1 MPKTSAPMGGP
12 ATASHLLDTGA
23 TVTLIA
29 QEGPRERIGAVLE
42 EQGWDFAAFESV
54 QALLEHS
61 TENENPESEN
71 PLVALWVED
80 ASSSAAQRVE
90 LLRGGIEDARAVVI
104 CSEIQRWDVRA
115 VLAAG
120 AAGVVLEGEM
130 AGTLGPC
137 LQAVRVGQICVP
149 RQQWRQIAPPALSA
163 REKQILALVVMG
175 YMNGQIAEQL
185 FLAESTVKS
194 HLSSAF
200 GKLGVRSRNEAVNLI
215 LDSERGLGM
224 GILALG
230 GEPLETAG
238 TG

>member
-1 MPKTSAPMGGP
+1 MGAP
-12 ATASHLLDTGA
+12 ATADHPLDAGA
-23 TVTLIA
+23 AVALIA
-29 QEGPRERIGAVLE
+29 EEGPRERIGAVLE
-42 EQGWDFAAFESV
+42 EQGWDFTAFER
-54 QALLEHS
+54 ATCLLERDGEDGHQ
-61 TENENPESEN
+61 EGGHQV
-71 PLVALWVED
+71 LALWVED
-80 ASSSAAQRVE
+80 ASSSAARQVE
-90 LLRGGIEDARAVVI
+90 LLCRGIEHARVVVI
-104 CSEIQRWDVRA
+104 CPEIQRWDVRA

-120 AAGVVLEGEM
+120 AAGVVLEREM

-137 LQAVRVGQICVP
+137 LHAVRVGQICVP

-163 REKQILALVVMG
+163 REKQILGLVVMG
-175 YMNGQIAEQL
+175 YMNSQIAERL

-215 LDSERGLGM
+215 LDSERGFGM

-230 GEPLETAG
+230 GEPLEAE